1 MLILFL
7 IFRFPHGVL
16 EKVIIGERILFSE
29 IIVMAKGPFIK
40 IKGAMFL
47 IEIDNKC
54 NALPRSIDSNGLIL
68 LKLKICI

>member
-1 MLILFL
+1 
-7 IFRFPHGVL
+7 
-16 EKVIIGERILFSE
+16 
-29 IIVMAKGPFIK
+29 MAKGPFIK

-68 LKLKICI
+68 LKLKRKLSLSWTRFI